1 MSPLPFLDQPF
12 HNINEQLLTEEL
24 QSNAVQ
30 HFWCV
35 SATHCQS
42 DERYTEFSRN
52 HQCTCNALTF
62 LAYLNEEH
70 QFNTARLDKVLE
82 QGDALYCWI
91 KTNLQQERRYTQDHL
106 TMEDLPKEVHADIN
120 VYSVKM
126 DNIRYGYLK
135 AEDKTYQ
142 RKGWWLPLASRLVCL
157 STDVNYALL
166 MVSPQ
171 CIAVFRDK
179 SGRFGLFDSHSRSA
193 AGLPQPNGTAVML
206 TFTHVNDLI
215 NHLHNLFQNQGRYA
229 RYEFVPVSFKRVST
243 HNEQPA
249 QSTQATAATATSS
262 PQITNS
268 TVQVPQ
274 PESAQTYMTMLENTS
289 NSSQDKMASNQIC
302 EHQLETSVDPT
313 SNIQKE
319 QQEISL
325 NNERDK
331 VKDKTHQKARNVSR
345 LNKGRRGKAIRQ
357 AQKSQREYVKAKD
370 KSSTEEVAKKTN
382 KKRHERE
389 RYACC
394 REFRM
399 KKLQTMKIQYAE
411 NCHYRKQRLLSAKN
425 YYANPH
431 FQEKV
436 KAHKVKRYQSDHHF
450 QRKMRNYIIRRYTTD
465 PDYQTRQK
473 QYVVQRYNMDASF
486 QTRQKQYVVQR
497 YNMDASFQTR
507 QKQYVVQR
515 YNTDASFQTRQK
527 QYVVQRYNTD
537 ASFQTRQKQYVVQRY
552 NTDASFQTRQ
562 KQYVVQRYNT
572 DASFQTRQKQYMVQR
587 YNTDASFQTRQKQYM
602 VQRYNTD
609 ASFQTRQKQYMD
621 QKYKEDHVRE
631 RKKAYIRTKYA
642 SDPNYRHKQK
652 KSIHARYHNDSQFRL
667 HHIQRCAQYQ
677 RHKMATTASF
687 AIYKKLCAQRIKK
700 KYRRLVTQFQQG
712 PQSEAQP
719 QLVVNSVMQAA
730 TLAFRET
737 IKLGPTHVCTVC
749 HRTLFPNQVQHCKR
763 SKYVTNS
770 HVVDTCLTGK
780 FVHVCDSE
788 CTANCSFPKQRMQE
802 WICYNCDSHLQRG
815 KISSIAVAN
824 NLALAPIPIE
834 LSQLNVLERQLI
846 AKILPFAK
854 IIALPKGQQRAV
866 HGAVV
871 CVPSDVETT
880 VNSLPRPCNEA
891 QLLQVQLKRHIRFK
905 GYQHFYTVNMKNV
918 LAGLSKLKEMHSEYK
933 DVSIDDD
940 ATFADPTNNQIIETE
955 HDTADADIQDALP
968 RNFDNQ
974 ILPERRTTEDTT
986 AGILE
991 PCHDVNELLEP
1002 EHSNG
1007 EPLQDMEKEKEELR
1021 PGLVLD
1027 TCMQPPDIAQDILSY
1042 GEGIFSIAPA
1052 QRNRPVGFFSVP
1064 KLEAMAFP
1072 VQFPTGQNTLDEAR
1086 QVKLSPS
1093 MYFNTRLFSA
1103 DTRFATDQSYL
1114 FFAQF
1119 VTETHMATNSMSI
1132 QLRKGKAITKDGR
1145 RICNRM
1151 LQNKDEVERL
1161 INNKDATRF
1170 MKPLRGTP
1178 AYWEKALKDLHAM
1191 VRQLGKPT
1199 FFLTFSAAEMRW
1211 PEVVEVIKTQ
1221 QGEQVDFSQLDWN
1234 TKCEILRS
1242 NPVTVMRLF
1251 EKRVDALMTTL
1262 ILSPAQP
1269 IGEVED
1275 YFYRVEFQARGSPHI
1290 HLLVWVK
1297 DAPKFGSDLEDHV
1310 YKFIDKYITCK
1321 MPDQNADPEL
1331 HKIVSEVQVH
1341 SRNHSRSCKKGNVSC
1356 RFGFPKL
1363 PVDQTMIT
1371 FPSPDDDDDH
1381 NDKQHSTSKEKGT
1394 NEKQKQKNRRMAL
1407 AKKQKE
1413 AKEKLQPLRDLLCDP
1428 NSSFE
1433 DLSELLHK
1441 CKFTYEQYLDCVF
1454 NLSNGHVILLKRE
1467 PNDCWVNA
1475 YNADLLRAWNA
1486 NMDIQYVIDDYSCLM
1501 YMMSYVSK
1509 PEFEMTQ
1516 FLNGVIQEVKKSNV
1530 NERDEMKQIMQAYA
1544 KHREVSA
1551 QESVARTCSLPLKK
1565 CSRSVVF
1572 IQTDDDA
1579 LKMSLPMSRLQSM
1592 APDDENVWMS
1602 GLPEKYANR
1611 PRTPE
1616 FERMCL
1622 AEFASEYRILY
1633 SRQTESK
1640 NAIPLLN
1647 NMGYIQKR
1655 TRGKPAIIRY
1665 PRFSEKKQPEKFYS
1679 RLLKLYFPHRSN
1691 DDLKNT
1697 EHPTSEQFY
1706 KSGRKHGF
1714 AVRPIV
1720 TFNKKRYES
1729 HGKTMERA
1737 LEQIEQQGPLINAWN
1752 TFAPEVEVDRLE
1764 CVARRQS
1771 RHDTDENE
1779 MDIAPDYQVSGSSS
1793 GAMPAIIAPK
1803 LSPDFVRKMYQSL
1816 NETQASIF
1824 YAVREWCFKLVW
1836 GHCPEQFFY
1845 FVSGGAGC
1853 GKSHVIKCIYEEA
1866 TKILHQLP
1874 RFRDQAD
1881 MSYPAVLLTAFTG
1894 TAAFNISGK
1903 TLHSLLKLPKS
1914 LKPPYQGLGNAL
1926 DEVRASLSNAEI
1938 LVIDEISMVSKDLF
1952 AYIHWR
1958 LQQIKGNKKPFGGM
1972 SILAVGDFY
1981 QLPPLGKA
1989 KPLCVYEDNVF
2000 DLWKDYF
2007 HMVNLTEIM
2016 RQKDDHSFA
2025 EVLNRIRVKQ
2035 KTDSLE
2041 ANDKALLT
2049 QAIHDIKDCPSNV
2062 LHIYATNK
2070 EVDKHNSA
2078 TVTALHSDI
2087 INIQAE
2093 DYRKDPRTGEMVLL
2107 ADMMKGN
2114 KRDLPDNIQA
2124 APGVRV
2130 MIIRN
2135 LDVEDGLVNGTFGT
2149 ITNIV
2154 TTTQDGPKTVNL
2166 IGLTLDNQNSGQK
2179 FRRKIQGSSDNL
2191 VYIEKC
2197 EESTSKKGVLRRQFP
2212 MKLAFACTAHKVQGM
2227 TMESAVV
2234 CLKRVFEPG
2243 MAYVALSRTTSLKGL
2258 YITDFDERKIY
2269 ADPAITDALKNMRHA
2284 SFENARPLLQFLKSV
2299 VPTVPTLTII
2309 HHNAQGLPT
2318 HMEDMRCHHELSLA
2332 DVLCITETHLS
2343 GSSVSPRFQLEQ
2355 YNMATRNR
2363 HVSYTNH
2370 TDMAKVNGGGVAMY
2384 YKTVLI
2390 AESRKYLQNV
2400 TDLEFVVIKVE
2411 SPVTALIA
2419 TVYRPPNYS
2428 HVRFLPQMQCLLDS
2442 LEMMNCQPII
2452 VCGDFNEDL
2461 MSRGKKP
2468 IQELFQSRGY
2478 AQLITA
2484 ATTEKHTL
2492 IDHLYISQPYAC
2504 LQSGVLNTYHSYH
2517 NPIYCVIH

>member
-1 MSPLPFLDQPF
+1 MPRKNKRSQAQKKRWKPLDLVDPAVPMLTGHNQDEAVSSFPSDQQTAPAGLSLETKDRPTSLCSPGTKQTAPASLSLETQNRPTSLCPPGSKSSETRPPAKRVWATDDFHMASNSPPKKPF
-12 HNINEQLLTEEL
+12 HNTNEELLTEEL

-91 KTNLQQERRYTQDHL
+91 KTHLQQERRYTQNHL

-142 RKGWWLPLASRLVCL
+142 RKDWWLPLASRLVCL
-157 STDVNYALL
+157 STDVSYALL

-179 SGRFGLFDSHSRSA
+179 SGRYGLFDSHSRSA

-215 NHLHNLFQNQGRYA
+215 THLHNLFQNQGRYA
-229 RYEFVPVSFKRVST
+229 RYEFVPVSFKRLST

-249 QSTQATAATATSS
+249 QSTQATPGATGTSPQNDE
-262 PQITNS
+262 PQITNP

-274 PESAQTYMTMLENTS
+274 PESAQTYMTMLESALNP
-289 NSSQDKMASNQIC
+289 QEDKMASNQIC
-302 EHQLETSVDPT
+302 EHQLETSVDQT
-313 SNIQKE
+313 SNIQTE
-319 QQEISL
+319 QQENLEL

-331 VKDKTHQKARNVSR
+331 VIDKPPQKARNVCR
-345 LNKGRRGKAIRQ
+345 LNKQRRGKAIRQ
-357 AQKSQREYVKAKD
+357 AQKSHKQHVKAKE
-370 KSSTEEVAKKTN
+370 KSSSEDLAKKIN
-382 KKRHERE
+382 KKRHEKE
-389 RYACC
+389 RYACFP
-394 REFRM
+394 EFRM
-399 KKLQTMKIQYAE
+399 KKLQAVKTQYAQ
-411 NCHYRKQRLLSAKN
+411 NCHRHKQKLLSAKD

-431 FQEKV
+431 IQEKI
-436 KAHKVKRYQSDHHF
+436 KARNVKRYKNDPHF
-450 QRKMRNYIIRRYTTD
+450 QQKKRHYIIRRYATD
-465 PDYQTRQK
+465 ASFRTRQK
-473 QYVVQRYNMDASF
+473 RYVFR
-486 QTRQKQYVVQR
+486 
-497 YNMDASFQTR
+497 
-507 QKQYVVQR
+507 R
-515 YNTDASFQTRQK
+515 YNTDADFQNRQR
-527 QYVVQRYNTD
+527 QYLVQR
-537 ASFQTRQKQYVVQRY
+537 
-552 NTDASFQTRQ
+552 
-562 KQYVVQRYNT
+562 
-572 DASFQTRQKQYMVQR
+572 
-587 YNTDASFQTRQKQYM
+587 
-602 VQRYNTD
+602 
-609 ASFQTRQKQYMD
+609 
-621 QKYKEDHVRE
+621 
-631 RKKAYIRTKYA
+631 
-642 SDPNYRHKQK
+642 
-652 KSIHARYHNDSQFRL
+652 
-667 HHIQRCAQYQ
+667 
-677 RHKMATTASF
+677 
-687 AIYKKLCAQRIKK
+687 
-700 KYRRLVTQFQQG
+700 
-712 PQSEAQP
+712 
-719 QLVVNSVMQAA
+719 
-730 TLAFRET
+730 
-737 IKLGPTHVCTVC
+737 
-749 HRTLFPNQVQHCKR
+749 
-763 SKYVTNS
+763 
-770 HVVDTCLTGK
+770 
-780 FVHVCDSE
+780 
-788 CTANCSFPKQRMQE
+788 
-802 WICYNCDSHLQRG
+802 
-815 KISSIAVAN
+815 
-824 NLALAPIPIE
+824 
-834 LSQLNVLERQLI
+834 
-846 AKILPFAK
+846 
-854 IIALPKGQQRAV
+854 
-866 HGAVV
+866 
-871 CVPSDVETT
+871 PS
-880 VNSLPRPCNEA
+880 NEA

-974 ILPERRTTEDTT
+974 IVPERRTTENTT

-1002 EHSNG
+1002 EQSNG
-1007 EPLQDMEKEKEELR
+1007 EPLQDTEKEKEELR

-1027 TCMQPPDIAQDILSY
+1027 TCMQPPDIAQEILSY

-1052 QRNRPVGFFSVP
+1052 QGNRPVGFFSIP

-1363 PVDQTMIT
+1363 PVDHTMIT

-1441 CKFTYEQYLDCVF
+1441 CKLTYEQYLDCAF

-1501 YMMSYVSK
+1501 YIMSYVSK

-1516 FLNGVIQEVKKSNV
+1516 FLNGVIQEVKTSNV

-1697 EHPTSEQFY
+1697 TYPTSEQFY

-1764 CVARRQS
+1764 CVAQRQS

-1779 MDIAPDYQVSGSSS
+1779 MDIVPDYQVSGSSS

-1989 KPLCVYEDNVF
+1989 KPLCVYEDNVL

-2384 YKTVLI
+2384 YKTVLT